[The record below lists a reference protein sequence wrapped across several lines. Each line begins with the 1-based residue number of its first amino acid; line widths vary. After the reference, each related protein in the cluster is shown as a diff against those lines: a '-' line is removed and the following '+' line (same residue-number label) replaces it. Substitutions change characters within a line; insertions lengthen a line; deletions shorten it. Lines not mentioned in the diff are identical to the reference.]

1 MVPTEDI
8 IKMADF
14 ELTIFLNSV
23 LNFISKYQARLL
35 GLNFYCRMLAF
46 SWSILKQSFKNTNN
60 KTLVMEKI
68 HR

>member
-1 MVPTEDI
+1 MVPTENI

-35 GLNFYCRMLAF
+35 RLHFYHRMLAF
-46 SWSILKQSFKNTNN
+46 SWSILKQSFKKTNN